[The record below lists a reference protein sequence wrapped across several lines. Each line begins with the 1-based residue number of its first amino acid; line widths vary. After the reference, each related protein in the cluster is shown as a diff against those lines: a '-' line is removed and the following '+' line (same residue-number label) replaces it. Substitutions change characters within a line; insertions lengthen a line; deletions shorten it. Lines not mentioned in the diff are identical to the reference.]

1 MTRHIFGKN
10 SNWFVFALIMAISA
24 WFGVAVNKVYSTNP
38 EPQIQQQVEQ
48 ITPYQNRYKRET
60 YKPKPALKTKKIR
73 AGLYEARV
81 IQPLTLFNT
90 QGNATIVYMIAK
102 ASDGKAWVATRTA
115 VFGGNSFDLG
125 ADTFRTKGDAVSYID
140 EMGRYIDYGRQA
152 NIEALYYE

>member
-10 SNWFVFALIMAISA
+10 SKFFMFALIMAIGS

-38 EPQIQQQVEQ
+38 EPQIQQQIEQ

-60 YKPKPALKTKKIR
+60 CKPKPALKTKKIR

-81 IQPLTLFNT
+81 IQPLTLFST

-102 ASDGKAWVATRTA
+102 ASDGRAWVATRTA

-125 ADTFRTKGDAVSYID
+125 ADTFRTKGDAISYID